1 MQKNKDL
8 CWSCMVPCDDFFF
21 CKNCSKIQKPK
32 SLDDFKIFSLPYDYD
47 INFEKLEKC
56 FLNLQLKLHP
66 DKFVNSDEKEKLFS
80 GIHSANINESYN
92 TIVDPIRRAGALLK
106 ILIDFDLKE
115 KTINDKEILFE
126 IMELEE
132 EKEMISCYNDSL
144 AFIKKINKLIKDDIK
159 DLTFRFKN
167 QDFLMAKKI
176 YTKLSYFNKIK
187 RDLKTQRV

>member
-1 MQKNKDL
+1 
-8 CWSCMVPCDDFFF
+8 MVPCDDFFF

-47 INFEKLEKC
+47 INFEKLEKY

-132 EKEMISCYNDSL
+132 EKEMITCYDNSL
-144 AFIKKINKLIKDDIK
+144 AFIKKINKLIEDDIK

-167 QDFLMAKKI
+167 QDFSMAKKI

-187 RDLKTQRV
+187 RDLKKQRV